1 MDLPFVLKTKLTRE
15 RLIWCAV
22 SAALFLL
29 AIGLA
34 VWLILIYLPAPKFT
48 GFPIVTNQEKVTLR
62 GTAKADAAIVIFDKD
77 KKAVAMASADAEG
90 NFIFENV
97 SLAVGENK
105 FTARALNAV
114 RKSSRS
120 SKEIVIKFDTAA
132 PTLEVQ
138 SAAGLTVNNQNYT
151 VTGKTAPGSTVTV
164 NGVAATV
171 GADGTW
177 SANVPLTP
185 GENNLT
191 VTATDPAGNLAS
203 ATETVTYTPIPETG
217 TATNENVNAA
227 ANTNTEAGANTN
239 ANTNTNTETNTNT
252 VTNTNTNTNTAP
264 PPPPAI
270 TIGVVGQISN
280 PTPNVRGNETITA
293 TVKDG
298 AGNPITNA
306 TVRAVAHYSSG
317 NFTYTLVH
325 SGDGVYAV
333 SFKIGTSAEVGYK
346 VLVDISASF
355 GGGTGSTQVSFTP
368 RQ

>member
-15 RLIWCAV
+15 RLIWCAI

-29 AIGLA
+29 AVGLIIWLA
-34 VWLILIYLPAPKFT
+34 VIYLPAPKFT
-48 GFPIVTNQEKVTLR
+48 GFPTVTNQEKVTLR
-62 GTAKADAAIVIFDKD
+62 GTARADAVVVIFDKD

-97 SLAVGENK
+97 SLVAGENK

-114 RKSSRS
+114 RRSSRTS
-120 SKEIVIKFDTAA
+120 GEIVIKFDTAA

-138 SAAGLTVNNQNYT
+138 SAAGLVVNDKNYIAS
-151 VTGKTAPGSTVTV
+151 GKAAPGSIVTV

-177 SANVPLTP
+177 SANIPLTS

-203 ATETVTYTPIPETG
+203 TTETVTYVPIIETN
-217 TATNENVNAA
+217 ANENVNAA
-227 ANTNTEAGANTN
+227 VNTNAEAGANTN
-239 ANTNTNTETNTNT
+239 ANTNTETNTNT
-252 VTNTNTNTNTAP
+252 ATNTNTNTNTAP
-264 PPPPAI
+264 PPPAI
-270 TIGVVGQISN
+270 IIGVVGQISN

-306 TVRAVAHYSSG
+306 TVKAVAHYNSG
-317 NFTYTLVH
+317 NITYTLVH
-325 SGDGVYAV
+325 SGGGVYAV

-355 GGGTGSTQVSFTP
+355 GGGTGSTRVSFTP